1 MFQSPLV
8 ILRERF
14 NNRGEGTKPIQRSFG
29 FSRLNQILTQSVCF
43 SLLFIVDKSV
53 TLQRYG
59 FPYFHIVIQ
68 TREHFR
74 IKRMTD

>member
-14 NNRGEGTKPIQRSFG
+14 NNRGEGTKSIQRSFG
-29 FSRLNQILTQSVCF
+29 FSHLNEILTQSVCF
-43 SLLFIVDKSV
+43 SLLFIADKSV
-53 TLQRYG
+53 KLQRYG

-68 TREHFR
+68 NREHFR